1 MIIILFIIG
10 LFLGSFINV
19 LALRYQTSHRL
30 FDKNVRLGRSEC
42 PACHHVLAW
51 RDLIPILSFVI
62 LRGHCRYCRVKIS
75 WRYPITEIMTGLIL
89 SLLYWQLSDFYAFSM
104 PILDSNFYFSA
115 EGGLDFKFLI
125 FIIWS
130 LIFLTLWLI
139 ALIDLKTMLIPNG
152 LVLFLSALGALKLF
166 VNDYGLRIKDTG
178 SFLNEYSYL
187 FGDFSSNW
195 LNYFLTALGAFLIF
209 FLLVVLTKEKGFG
222 MGDVKLI
229 ASLGLIFGWPD
240 LLIILNLA
248 FISGTIFALYLILAK
263 KRSIKDMVPFGP
275 FLSFGAFIFT
285 IFGYQIFEK
294 FFRWFGAILM

>member
-1 MIIILFIIG
+1 
-10 LFLGSFINV
+10 
-19 LALRYQTSHRL
+19 
-30 FDKNVRLGRSEC
+30 
-42 PACHHVLAW
+42 
-51 RDLIPILSFVI
+51 
-62 LRGHCRYCRVKIS
+62 
-75 WRYPITEIMTGLIL
+75 MTGLIL

-195 LNYFLTALGAFLIF
+195 LNYFKFSFYFRDYIR
-209 FLLVVLTKEKGFG
+209 
-222 MGDVKLI
+222 
-229 ASLGLIFGWPD
+229 
-240 LLIILNLA
+240 
-248 FISGTIFALYLILAK
+248 FISNTCEK
-263 KRSIKDMVPFGP
+263 KKHQRH
-275 FLSFGAFIFT
+275 
-285 IFGYQIFEK
+285 
-294 FFRWFGAILM
+294 GAIWSVFKFWGFYFYDFWLSNF